1 MRAAS
6 GGDDGLRATAQ
17 QFAHGVHHFGGAW
30 ADDKLML
37 LTLFDIALHAGQ
49 LPEGGQIQ
57 ALLVAD
63 LDAHPRHAVLQFKDI
78 TLAPRPPDLCRQC
91 RCLVHRRPHRELTR
105 QRRAQVAV
113 VPLQPLLRLQR

>member
-1 MRAAS
+1 
-6 GGDDGLRATAQ
+6 
-17 QFAHGVHHFGGAW
+17 
-30 ADDKLML
+30 ML

-78 TLAPRPPDLCRQC
+78 TLAPTPAGIC
-91 RCLVHRRPHRELTR
+91 V
-105 QRRAQVAV
+105 ANAV
-113 VPLQPLLRLQR
+113 VLSIAAPTVN